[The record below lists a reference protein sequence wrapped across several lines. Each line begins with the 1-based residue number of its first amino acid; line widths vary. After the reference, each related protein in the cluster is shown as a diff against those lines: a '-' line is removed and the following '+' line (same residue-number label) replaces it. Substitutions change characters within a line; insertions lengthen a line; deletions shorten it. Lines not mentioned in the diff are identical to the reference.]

1 VNLLYAQ
8 TNATIKKTVPPF
20 EISLTDGKGFTAKD
34 IKADKELMLVYFSP
48 TCEHCQAFITDL
60 LKNTEQLKYIQIL
73 MISYLPIEEIK
84 KFESDFKLSQ
94 YANIKVGTEGYSF
107 IVQHWFNIQRF
118 PFVALFNKK
127 ATLTA
132 AYRNVPTINV
142 LLEKIKSTNR
152 S

>member
-1 VNLLYAQ
+1 VLHAQ
-8 TNATIKKTVPPF
+8 TNSTIKKTVPPF
-20 EISLTDGKGFTAKD
+20 EISLTDGKGFTSKEL
-34 IKADKELMLVYFSP
+34 KADKELMLVYFSP

-60 LKNTEQLKYIQIL
+60 LKNTEQLKDVQIV

-94 YANIKVGTEGYSF
+94 YSNIKVGTEGYSF

-127 ATLTA
+127 AMLTA

-142 LLEKIKSTNR
+142 LLEKIKSTNK